1 MKTIPAYIISG
12 LLESGKTTFIK
23 HTIEID
29 DSYKTR
35 HTLII
40 PGEDGEVEYDSDYLD
55 TYNSELVF
63 VESLE
68 EFNSNE
74 FHKDI
79 LKRNP
84 DRVIIELNG
93 MWDINLVEYPAFF
106 DIYQMIN
113 LINFETFPI
122 YFQNMRQRFLDQI
135 KQAFVVIFNRVG
147 GDLSVLAPYASSLK
161 LSNNGARFLVMDDK
175 FDLEEAFEV
184 ELPYDLNSD
193 IIKIENND
201 YGIFYIDT
209 FDHRSKYVGKKVE
222 LNAMVVLSKQLPKDT
237 FIAGRFA
244 MTCCSNDIQLYGH
257 LCYNNASFK
266 LKDRMWVHIVGEL
279 KEEHNDEYDEDEI
292 VIYPIS
298 ITRTIPPLENEVLD
312 LTK

>member
-1 MKTIPAYIISG
+1 MKTIPTYVVFG

-23 HTIEID
+23 NTIASD
-29 DSYKTR
+29 DSYKDR
-35 HTLII
+35 HTLILS
-40 PGEDGEVEYDSDYLD
+40 GEEGEVEYDSDFLKK
-55 TYNSELVF
+55 YNCEVMF
-63 VESLE
+63 VEGLD
-68 EFNSNE
+68 EFNSRSTHDE
-74 FHKDI
+74 VT
-79 LKRNP
+79 KRKP
-84 DRVIIELNG
+84 DRLIIELNG
-93 MWDINLVEYPAFF
+93 MWDINQVEFAANLEIF
-106 DIYQMIN
+106 QMIN

-135 KQAFVVIFNRVG
+135 KQAFIVIFNRVG
-147 GDLSVLAPYASSLK
+147 NNLEVLAPYSSSFK
-161 LSNNGARFLVMDDK
+161 LSNNNARYLVMDEK
-175 FDLEEAFEV
+175 FELEEAFEV

-193 IIKIENND
+193 VVKIENDD

-209 FDHRSKYVGKKVE
+209 FDHRKKYVGKTVE
-222 LNAMVVLSKQLPKDT
+222 LNAMVVLSNSLPKGT
-237 FIAGRFA
+237 FIAGRLA

-292 VIYPIS
+292 VIYPTS
-298 ITRTIPPLENEVLD
+298 ITRTIPPLQNEVLD